1 MVISLFSTP
10 EHGILLQDY
19 FPIDPAYFSKF
30 CDTWVLQKRY
40 LLITNCSI
48 LTWEDNSLAGL
59 IDSCWLELFRCP

>member
-30 CDTWVLQKRY
+30 CDTWVFCKNAISLLQIVVFEHEK
-40 LLITNCSI
+40 ITV
-48 LTWEDNSLAGL
+48 
-59 IDSCWLELFRCP
+59 WLG

>member
-30 CDTWVLQKRY
+30 CDTCVFCKNTISLLQVLVFSPEK
-40 LLITNCSI
+40 IT
-48 LTWEDNSLAGL
+48 D
-59 IDSCWLELFRCP
+59 WLG